1 MSDVSLI
8 CEANFPANVP
18 ADERKQ
24 MLVEPS
30 RTCRKG
36 RDGVAVE
43 TAGKPASS
51 TADFYLTVKAALR
64 HPSVDSKEDREGLAF
79 LLGQGP

>member
-24 MLVEPS
+24 MLEEPS
-30 RTCRKG
+30 RTRRKG

-43 TAGKPASS
+43 TGDRASLFINVESTSMPCHVRLTHIMAGI
-51 TADFYLTVKAALR
+51 
-64 HPSVDSKEDREGLAF
+64 G
-79 LLGQGP
+79 

>member
-1 MSDVSLI
+1 MSNVSLI

-24 MLVEPS
+24 MLAEPS
-30 RTCRKG
+30 RTRRKG

-43 TAGKPASS
+43 TGERASLFTNVESTSMPCHVRLTHIMAGI
-51 TADFYLTVKAALR
+51 
-64 HPSVDSKEDREGLAF
+64 G
-79 LLGQGP
+79 